1 MSTDTATLN
10 DMIEVLND
18 GKKFY
23 EEATGHVRRNDLK
36 ALFSRMART
45 KGAIAD
51 DLRTA
56 VVASG
61 AKPAEGGSF
70 AGALRTAYAE
80 IATKLSSDKDYT
92 YIAQLEEFEDR
103 ILKAFQDAQ
112 AKSDDQGVRTIAQ
125 RYLPEVTRDHN
136 EMRGLKHAKAA

>member
-1 MSTDTATLN
+1 MNMDTTTLN
-10 DMIEVLND
+10 DLIEVLND

-23 EEATGHVRRNDLK
+23 EEAVGHVKRTDLK

-56 VVASG
+56 VVANG

-70 AGALRTAYAE
+70 AGALRMAYAE
-80 IATKLSSDKDYT
+80 VATKLSTDKDYT

-112 AKSDDQGVRTIAQ
+112 SKSDDQGVRTIAE
-125 RYLPEVTRDHN
+125 RYMPEVARDHN
-136 EMRGLKHAKAA
+136 EMRGLKQAKAA

>member
-1 MSTDTATLN
+1 MNTDNATLN

-23 EEATGHVRRNDLK
+23 EEAAGEVKRTDLK

-45 KGAIAD
+45 KGAIAS

-56 VVASG
+56 VVANG
-61 AKPAEGGSF
+61 GKPAEGGTF

-80 IATKLSSDKDYT
+80 VATKLSSDKDYT

-103 ILKAFQDAQ
+103 ILKAFKDAQ
-112 AKSDDQGVRTIAQ
+112 TKSDDEGVRTIAQ
-125 RYLPEVTRDHN
+125 RYMPEVLRDHN
-136 EMRGLKHAKAA
+136 EMRGLKQAKAA